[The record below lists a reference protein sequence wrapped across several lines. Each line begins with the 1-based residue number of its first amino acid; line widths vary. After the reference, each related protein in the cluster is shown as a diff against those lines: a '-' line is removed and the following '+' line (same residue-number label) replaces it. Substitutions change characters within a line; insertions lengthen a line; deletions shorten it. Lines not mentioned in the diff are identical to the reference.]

1 MTSYFNVESV
11 KHLMR
16 VSALSVVLAFASLGV
31 SASPVNVNTAT
42 QSELESIKGIGP
54 AKAKTIIAE

>member
-31 SASPVNVNTAT
+31 SV
-42 QSELESIKGIGP
+42 
-54 AKAKTIIAE
+54 